1 MTERQETR
9 YRRLETA
16 LLTPTG
22 RGAVACVGVRGEGA
36 WALFRRRWSRADGKP
51 VPEEFDRW
59 SPDHARRPFFGLFR
73 FDELGGAA
81 DEIVL
86 RRRTA
91 DAFEI
96 DGHGGDAAS
105 SRVVKYFVEHGAT
118 LVSGDE
124 WERAVELE
132 ELGLTEREFDARW
145 NSRVDSLFYAA
156 ADALATRATTERIA
170 RIAVRQR
177 GLFRAFFAGLDA
189 LLAQDAPDFDACV
202 AKLDAA
208 LARGTC
214 GRKLVEPIT
223 VAFLG
228 APNVGKSSLLN
239 AALGFERVVTSPTP
253 GTTRD
258 LVGAPTVIDGW
269 NFRLVDAAGLRA
281 TDDPLERMGA
291 ELAARNALTADV
303 ALAVYD
309 ASRSRAEQDAEFM
322 RFFGKPGLEVGR
334 RTVAALNKIDLP
346 ESERDPSWSAPDV
359 DSAFLRVSARTRV
372 GLDELASALAAAA
385 FDAPVDGSE
394 PALWTSEQVEFLR
407 ELRELCACRKGASA
421 RDAIRV

>member
-1 MTERQETR
+1 
-9 YRRLETA
+9 
-16 LLTPTG
+16 
-22 RGAVACVGVRGEGA
+22 
-36 WALFRRRWSRADGKP
+36 
-51 VPEEFDRW
+51 
-59 SPDHARRPFFGLFR
+59 
-73 FDELGGAA
+73 
-81 DEIVL
+81 
-86 RRRTA
+86 
-91 DAFEI
+91 
-96 DGHGGDAAS
+96 
-105 SRVVKYFVEHGAT
+105 
-118 LVSGDE
+118 
-124 WERAVELE
+124 
-132 ELGLTEREFDARW
+132 
-145 NSRVDSLFYAA
+145 
-156 ADALATRATTERIA
+156 
-170 RIAVRQR
+170 
-177 GLFRAFFAGLDA
+177 
-189 LLAQDAPDFDACV
+189 
-202 AKLDAA
+202 
-208 LARGTC
+208 TC

-281 TDDPLERMGA
+281 TNDPLERMGA
-291 ELAARNALTADV
+291 ELAVSNALRADV

-372 GLDELASALAAAA
+372 GLDELASALVRAA